1 MLTEDQKLKYENTRQ
16 MAKSELDQIERDI
29 EGELARVKEKLLE
42 LQQAKKAVKQIYDG
56 CCIRLGLRSTLE
68 VKEINFSE
76 IGKAS

>member
-1 MLTEDQKLKYENTRQ
+1 MLTEDQKLNYENTRQ

-29 EGELARVKEKLLE
+29 ENELARVKEKLLE

-68 VKEINFSE
+68 MKEINFSE
-76 IGKAS
+76 IGRAS